1 MTPPVV
7 AAHHDPGHVLDVT
20 RRFADMDL
28 LGHVNNVRYLDYVTA
43 GREALLRSYGADPA
57 AARVLRHRVGFVAP
71 MVFGRAP
78 AQVRSGVVGLDGTRA
93 TLAHRVVSHGHR
105 GDGDETL
112 HLQVETELD
121 LGDAGALGGAL
132 DGAAYVEAPAWRD
145 VVATDRPH
153 RHVVTP
159 DVRTRDLGPD
169 GAARDDAVMEFF
181 QEARVRYFM
190 DLHTSGEDWGHVVV
204 AHTDLDLHAPVRPG
218 PGTEVRSWIGHL
230 GGSSFSVRNVLVG
243 ADGTLLAATTVVLV
257 CFDASAQQPAQ
268 MRPAQ
273 RARLEQELV

>member
-1 MTPPVV
+1 MTPPVA
-7 AAHHDPGHVLDVT
+7 AAHHAAGHVLDVT

-43 GREALLRSYGADPA
+43 GREALLRSHGADPA

-78 AQVRSGVVGLDGTRA
+78 ARVRSGVVGLDGTRA

-105 GDGDETL
+105 GDEQETL
-112 HLQVETELD
+112 HLQVETELE
-121 LGDAGALGGAL
+121 LTHAGSL
-132 DGAAYVEAPAWRD
+132 DGAAYVDAPAWRD
-145 VVATDRPH
+145 VAATDRPH

-181 QEARVRYFM
+181 QEARVRYFV
-190 DLHTSGEDWGHVVV
+190 DLHTSGEDWGDVVV

-218 PGTEVRSWIGHL
+218 AGTEVRSWIGHL
-230 GGSSFSVRNVLVG
+230 GSSSFSVRNVLVG
-243 ADGTLLAATTVVLV
+243 ADDTLLAETTVVLV
-257 CFDASAQQPAQ
+257 CFDASTQQPAP
-268 MRPAQ
+268 MKPAQ
-273 RARLEQELV
+273 RARLEQELA